1 MNIGYFTK
9 NRKVTENPNKIAIQ
23 FESSEKWTYHELH
36 LRSNKYANKLRE
48 LGVKKGDS
56 VGLLLFNC
64 LEYFALYFAIG
75 KIGAIAVRIN
85 FRLTPTELDYILKDS
100 KAKILC
106 AHTELLEKVEPL
118 TASLQIDHYITFGK
132 ETFDWALP
140 SEELEKGSQEDILD
154 TDISLHDPVM
164 LMYTSGTTGHPKGA
178 LWTHNTTFWFSTI
191 QIMKWGFTGEEIA
204 MTTGPLYHV
213 GAMEDIALPVLLNGG
228 TVIITKS
235 SGFTISRVL
244 NVVEKEQVT
253 DIFLFPFMIYEMLN
267 LPNLKDYRL
276 QHLKTIYTGGDPL
289 MPWAIE
295 RAYELY
301 PHIGFV
307 QVYGLTEG
315 QPIAACLDAADARK
329 KSGSVGKPLPLTEI
343 QLISD
348 DEQPVP
354 TGEVGE
360 IWIKSPGVSEGY
372 WQKPEETAKSFS
384 NGWCKTGDLG
394 MYDEEGFLSIV
405 GRKKDMIRSG
415 GENIYAAE
423 IEDVLYRHDAVHT
436 ASVIAIPDPK
446 YLEAV
451 CAVIVLKENKQTTE
465 EELISF
471 CQKYLAKYKAPKKVV
486 FIDEIPRTP
495 SGKVKKFELREI
507 YKNVNLKTE
516 EV

>member
-9 NRKVTENPNKIAIQ
+9 NRESIKNPNKIAIQ
-23 FESSEKWTYHELH
+23 FESEEKWTYRELH
-36 LRSNKYANKLRE
+36 LRSNKYANKLQE
-48 LGVKKGDS
+48 LGIKKGDR

-100 KAKILC
+100 DVKILC
-106 AHTELLEKVEPL
+106 AHTELLDKVVPL
-118 TASLQIDHYITFGK
+118 IADLRIEHYIAFGK
-132 ETFDWALP
+132 ENCDWALP
-140 SEELEKGSQEDILD
+140 SEELENSSNEEINEI
-154 TDISLHDPVM
+154 DISLHDPVM
-164 LMYTSGTTGHPKGA
+164 LMYTSGTTGQPKGA
-178 LWTHNTTFWFSTI
+178 LWTNNTTFWFSTI

-213 GAMEDIALPVLLNGG
+213 GAMEDIALPILLSGG

-235 SGFTISRVL
+235 SGFSISRVL
-244 NVVEKEQVT
+244 NIVEKERVT

-289 MPWAIE
+289 MPWAID

-301 PHIGFV
+301 PHTGIV

-315 QPIAACLDAADARK
+315 QPIASCLDAADARK
-329 KSGSVGKPLPLTEI
+329 KSGSVGKALPLTEI
-343 QLISD
+343 RLMND

-354 TGEVGE
+354 AGEVGE
-360 IWIKSPGVSEGY
+360 VWIKSPGVCEGY

-384 NGWCKTGDLG
+384 NGWRKTGDLG

-415 GENIYAAE
+415 GENIYAIE
-423 IEDVLYRHDAVHT
+423 VEDVLYRHKAVYM

-451 CAVIVLKENKQTTE
+451 CAVIVLKDNKQATE
-465 EELISF
+465 EELILF
-471 CQKYLAKYKAPKKVV
+471 CQKYLAKYKVPKKVV

-495 SGKVKKFELREI
+495 SGKVKKFELREMYRNI
-507 YKNVNLKTE
+507 KLTTRE
-516 EV
+516 E

>member
-9 NRKVTENPNKIAIQ
+9 NRKSIENPNKIAIQ
-23 FESSEKWTYHELH
+23 FEREEKWTYRELH
-36 LRSNKYANKLRE
+36 LQSNKYANKLQD
-48 LGVKKGDS
+48 LGIKKGDR

-100 KAKILC
+100 NIKILC
-106 AHTELLEKVEPL
+106 AHTELLNKVAPL
-118 TASLQIDHYITFGK
+118 TADLRIEHYIAFGK
-132 ETFDWALP
+132 EKFDWALP
-140 SEELEKGSQEDILD
+140 SEKLENGSNEEIIE

-164 LMYTSGTTGHPKGA
+164 LMYTSGTTGQPKGA
-178 LWTHNTTFWFSTI
+178 LWTNNTIFWFSTI
-191 QIMKWGFTGEEIA
+191 QIMKWGFTGEKIA

-213 GAMEDIALPVLLNGG
+213 GAMEDIALPILLSGG

-235 SGFTISRVL
+235 SRFSISRVL

-276 QHLKTIYTGGDPL
+276 QYLKTIYTGGDPL

-301 PHIGFV
+301 PHIGIV

-315 QPIAACLDAADARK
+315 QPIAACLDAIDARK

-343 QLISD
+343 QLMSD

-372 WQKPEETAKSFS
+372 WQKPEETAKSFY

-415 GENIYAAE
+415 GENIYAIE
-423 IEDVLYRHDAVHT
+423 VEDVLYRHEAVYM

-451 CAVIVLKENKQTTE
+451 CAVIVLKDNKQATE
-465 EELISF
+465 EELILF
-471 CQKYLAKYKAPKKVV
+471 CQKYLAKYKVPKKSCSLMKSREPLLAKSKNMSYANY
-486 FIDEIPRTP
+486 IRT
-495 SGKVKKFELREI
+495 L
-507 YKNVNLKTE
+507 T
-516 EV
+516 

>member
-1 MNIGYFTK
+1 MNIGYFTE
-9 NRKVTENPNKIAIQ
+9 NRKAAEQPNKIAIQ
-23 FESSEKWTYHELH
+23 FESGEKWSYHELH
-36 LRSNKYANKLRE
+36 LRSNKYAHKLRE

-85 FRLTPTELDYILKDS
+85 FRLTPAELDYILKDS
-100 KAKILC
+100 KTKILC
-106 AHTELLEKVEPL
+106 AHTELLEKIEPL
-118 TASLQIDHYITFGK
+118 TSHLQIEQYIAFGENK
-132 ETFDWALP
+132 LDWAI
-140 SEELEKGSQEDILD
+140 SSAELEKGAEENIPDVN
-154 TDISLHDPVM
+154 ISLHDPVM

-191 QIMKWGFTGEEIA
+191 QIMKWGFTGEETA

-213 GAMEDIALPVLLNGG
+213 GAMEDIALPVLLSGG

-235 SGFTISRVL
+235 GGFTISRVL

-253 DIFLFPFMIYEMLN
+253 DLFLFPFMIYDMLN
-267 LPNLKDYRL
+267 LPDVKDYRL
-276 QHLKTIYTGGDPL
+276 QSLQTIYTGGDPL

-295 RAYELY
+295 RAYGLF
-301 PHIGFV
+301 PHIGIV

-315 QPIAACLDAADARK
+315 QPIAACLDAADALE

-343 QLISD
+343 RLMN
-348 DEQPVP
+348 DEELPVP

-360 IWIKSPGVSEGY
+360 VWIKSPGVSEGY
-372 WQKPEETAKSFS
+372 WEKVEETAKSFS

-423 IEDVLYRHDAVHT
+423 IEDILYRHEAVHT

-451 CAVIVLKENKQTTE
+451 CAVIVLKEEKKATE
-465 EELISF
+465 KELITF
-471 CQKYLAKYKAPKKVV
+471 CQPYLAKYKVPKKIV
-486 FIDEIPRTP
+486 FADEIPRTP
-495 SGKVKKFELREI
+495 SGKVKKFELREM
-507 YKNVNLKTE
+507 YKNSNPTTE